1 MIYRPNCVASLLA
14 GYDGSMNK
22 WDDNHRYLSQDGVEI
37 RLSYKIF
44 SFNLSCDPSRLFCI
58 LLHILNIAN

>member
-1 MIYRPNCVASLLA
+1 VIYRPNCVASLLA

-37 RLSYKIF
+37 APVGYPIRYFPLICHVILHDYFASYCIF
-44 SFNLSCDPSRLFCI
+44 LI
-58 LLHILNIAN
+58 